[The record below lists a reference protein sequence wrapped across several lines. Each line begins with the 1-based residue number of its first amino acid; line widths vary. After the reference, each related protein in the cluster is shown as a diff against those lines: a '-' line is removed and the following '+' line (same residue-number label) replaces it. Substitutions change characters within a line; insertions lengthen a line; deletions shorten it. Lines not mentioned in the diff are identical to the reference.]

1 MLIKEYTNARTF
13 LDDYEALLLE
23 HETASQLVYYLAC
36 RFSQTQENTTVFGAV
51 TLEQDTFLL
60 FCNLIPHNLV
70 IYTVK
75 QENAPLAAGA
85 LADHYGNRRINIG
98 GVIAELTICQSFIE
112 NYKKHMNGSFKEIA
126 GIDIMELRSL
136 NEIKPAEG
144 FYRLALPEDVK
155 LVTEW
160 MIEFQMEALTS
171 EMDYEAA
178 LQKAESQI
186 REEKIHFYE
195 DNEHRIVSMAIA
207 ARKLAHGTTIT
218 YIYTPEE
225 YRGKGYAPAN
235 IYNLSKELLEG
246 DNEFCSLFVDKK
258 NPLSAR
264 AYEKIGYRIIGEC
277 YEYKALAE

>member
-13 LDDYEALLLE
+13 LDDYETLLLE
-23 HETASQLVYYLAC
+23 HETASQLVYYIARRL
-36 RFSQTQENTTVFGAV
+36 SQTQEEDNTVFGAV
-51 TLEQDTFLL
+51 MEQQDTFLL
-60 FCNLIPHNLV
+60 FCNLMPHNLV

-75 QENAPLAAGA
+75 PENASTAAGT
-85 LADHYGNRRINIG
+85 LADHLGNNRIKVG
-98 GVIAELTICQSFIE
+98 GVIAELVICQSFIE
-112 NYKKHMNGSFKEIA
+112 NYIKHISGSFQEIA

-136 NEIKPAEG
+136 NEIKPVEG

-178 LQKAESQI
+178 LQKAETQI

-195 DNEHRIVSMAIA
+195 DNEHHIVSMAIA

-218 YIYTPEE
+218 YIYTPEK

-235 IYNLSKELLEG
+235 IFYLSKELLEQG
-246 DNEFCSLFVDKK
+246 NEFCSLFVDKK

-264 AYEKIGYRIIGEC
+264 AYEKIGYQIIGEC
-277 YEYKALAE
+277 YEYKAL